1 MAICLDYHKEH
12 SAPLMET
19 LHEWLESQFSDK
31 LVEPNSSLGQAIQ
44 YMLNH
49 WSKLTLFLRVP
60 GAPLDN
66 NICERTLKQ
75 AILHRK
81 NALFY
86 KTLNGT
92 AVGDLFM
99 SVIHTCRLPGVNAL
113 DYLTELLRHAEQA
126 ALEPNK
132 WMPWNYNDQLTPS
145 PSE

>member
-1 MAICLDYHKEH
+1 
-12 SAPLMET
+12 
-19 LHEWLESQFSDK
+19 
-31 LVEPNSSLGQAIQ
+31 
-44 YMLNH
+44 MLNH

-66 NICERTLKQ
+66 NICERILKQ

-86 KTLNGT
+86 KTLNGA
-92 AVGDLFM
+92 AVGDLLM
-99 SVIHTCRLPGVNAL
+99 SFIHTCRLRRVNAL

-126 ALEPNK
+126 ALEPNR
-132 WMPWNYNDQLTPS
+132 WMPWNYNDQLTPP